1 MFTLFGN
8 VACGGLRHTVCFI
21 LVTIYRETDARSK
34 AVFTYDVRLIG
45 PLDGLLGFV
54 YDLHVNLY
62 TD

>member
-1 MFTLFGN
+1 
-8 VACGGLRHTVCFI
+8 
-21 LVTIYRETDARSK
+21 VTIYRETDARSK